1 MKLTTA
7 DPDSPC
13 LLCGIDEHDVKD
25 ALDFL
30 AELPARLPE
39 FALAYG
45 PRIALALAV
54 IWAVAAAVRYLLGW
68 AHHADMTPQSRLIEI
83 SSPPRSDP
91 EGALVLWRQL
101 IGLLR
106 PAWKRFF
113 TGQPHLVW
121 EYHGS
126 EAGVRIRLWVP
137 GTIPPGIV
145 EKAIQAA
152 WPGATTTTT
161 PASSPLP
168 EGAEVAGGR
177 LILAAPEHFPLTT
190 DHDHDP
196 IRSLLEAMGGLREGE
211 HAVVQIL
218 ARPTTGRRLRHAYR
232 AAAHLRGGGSR
243 NHLGRLFD
251 AILPMPTGTRD
262 HHHTGD
268 LARDFPERAEQVRA
282 ILAKAGQPR
291 YEVAIRYAVSTSRQP
306 NAATA
311 AQQPMGVRA
320 DTAAPADLVREWLRG
335 KAHTLAGVFALFT
348 GSHQYLRRARLW
360 RPHQVISSRRLDCG
374 YLLSVSEL
382 AALAHLPWDIDAP
395 GITRAGA
402 RPVAPSP
409 AVPRTTAG
417 GTARVL
423 GDADSGPRRPVALPV
438 ADGRHHTHVLGG
450 TGVGK
455 STLLANLVLA
465 DAPAGRGALVIDP
478 KGDLITDILNR
489 LPARAIGK
497 TVVFDPQDPAPP
509 PSINILAG
517 HDPAFAVDSVVTIFH
532 RCFSTAWGPRVD
544 DLLRSTCLTLT
555 SVLGRKATLAEV
567 PRLLTDQAFRA
578 QIIAKLDDS
587 LLGGFWD
594 SYEALTPAGQATVI
608 GPVMNKLRAV
618 LLRPFVRQAL
628 ASPDTTVP
636 IGQLLDQG
644 GLVLARLP
652 KGILGDDAA
661 RLFGSI
667 LLAHTWQAT
676 TRRSGLTEADRP
688 DASLVIDECHNFLNL
703 PGHINDVLAEARGYR
718 LSLVLAHQH
727 LDQLPADLREALSAD
742 ARNKVYFNA
751 SPKDANELKHHTA
764 PLLTPHDL
772 THLGA
777 YQAAARLIVDGQQ
790 TSAFTLR
797 TRPLPA
803 PIEGRQEE
811 IRQASREQFTQ
822 PGRAPRPPARR
833 ARQVRVELDLR
844 PGIHGQPTT
853 RDEQLD

>member
-1 MKLTTA
+1 MNHLTVT
-7 DPDSPC
+7 DPESPC
-13 LLCGIDEHDVKD
+13 LLCGIDEHDVQK

-45 PRIALALAV
+45 PYLAAAWAI
-54 IWAVAAAVRYLLGW
+54 IWAVVLGVRYLLGW
-68 AHHADMTPQSRLIEI
+68 AHHADMTPQARLIEI

-101 IGLLR
+101 VGLLR
-106 PAWKRFF
+106 PTWARLF

-126 EAGVRIRLWVP
+126 DAGVRIRLWVP
-137 GTIPPGIV
+137 GTTPPGIV

-152 WPGATTTTT
+152 WPGATTTTS
-161 PASSPLP
+161 PATSPLP
-168 EGAEVAGGR
+168 EGSQVAGGK
-177 LILAAPEHFPLTT
+177 LLLAGPEHYPLTT
-190 DHDHDP
+190 AHDHDP
-196 IRSLLEAMGGLREGE
+196 ARSLLEAMGGLREGE

-243 NHLGRLFD
+243 NHVGRFFD
-251 AILPMPTGTRD
+251 AILPMPADTRE
-262 HHHTGD
+262 HHRPGE
-268 LARDFPERAEQVRA
+268 LARDFPERAEQVRV

-291 YEVAIRYAVSTSRQP
+291 YEVAIRYAVSASRQP
-306 NAATA
+306 TSTTTA
-311 AQQPMGVRA
+311 LSLRPDHA
-320 DTAAPADLVREWLRG
+320 DSGSGSGDLVRGWLRG
-335 KAHTLAGVFALFT
+335 QAHTLAGVFALFT
-348 GSHQYLRRARLW
+348 GSHQYLRRARLF
-360 RPHQVISSRRLDCG
+360 RPARTIGSRRLDRG

-382 AALAHLPWDIDAP
+382 AMLAHLPWDIDAP
-395 GITRAGA
+395 GVTRAGA

-409 AVPRTTAG
+409 AVPRNAAG
-417 GTARVL
+417 GAVRVL

-438 ADGRHHTHVLGG
+438 TDGRHHTHVLGG

-455 STLLANLVLA
+455 STLLANMVLA
-465 DAPAGRGALVIDP
+465 DAAAGRGALVIDP

-489 LPARAIGK
+489 LPERAVGK

-555 SVLGRKATLAEV
+555 SVMGRKATLAEV
-567 PRLLTDQAFRA
+567 PRLLTDQVFRA
-578 QIIAKLDDS
+578 QITAKLDDS

-676 TRRSGLTEADRP
+676 TRRSNLAETDRP

-777 YQAAARLIVDGQQ
+777 YQAAARLIIDGQQ

-797 TRPLPA
+797 TRPLLE
-803 PIEGRQEE
+803 PIAGRQKA

-822 PGRAPRPPARR
+822 PGRA
-833 ARQVRVELDLR
+833 LR
-844 PGIHGQPTT
+844 PRVRTVHVEPDVRPSLHNMPTPS
-853 RDEQLD
+853 DEPLG

>member
-1 MKLTTA
+1 MPSDLS
-7 DPDSPC
+7 SPC
-13 LLCGIDEHDVKD
+13 LLCGIDENHVQD

-30 AELPARLPE
+30 AQLPTRLPE
-39 FALAYG
+39 FALAHG
-45 PRIALALAV
+45 PFLLAVLALTWV
-54 IWAVAAAVRYLLGW
+54 VDRAVRSLRGW
-68 AHHADMTPQSRLIEI
+68 ARHADMIPQARLIEI

-91 EGALVLWRQL
+91 EGAAVLWRQL

-113 TGQPHLVW
+113 DGQPHLVW

-126 EAGVRIRLWVP
+126 DAGVRIRLWVP
-137 GTIPPGIV
+137 GTIPPSIV
-145 EKAIQAA
+145 EKAIHAA
-152 WPGATTTTT
+152 WPGATTTISPAT
-161 PASSPLP
+161 PPIP
-168 EGAEVAGGR
+168 AEAKVAGGR
-177 LILAAPEHFPLTT
+177 LVLAAPEHFPLTT

-196 IRSLLEAMGGLREGE
+196 ARSLLEAMSGLREGE

-243 NHLGRLFD
+243 HHLGRLFD
-251 AILPMPTGTRD
+251 EVLQLPDSRYRHRTGELT
-262 HHHTGD
+262 
-268 LARDFPERAEQVRA
+268 RDFPERAEQVRA

-291 YEVAIRYAVSTSRQP
+291 YTVAIRYAVSTSREPAAAPQP
-306 NAATA
+306 SN
-311 AQQPMGVRA
+311 VRA
-320 DTAAPADLVREWLRG
+320 GATTSPDLVRGWLRG
-335 KAHTLAGVFALFT
+335 QAHTLAGVFALYT

-360 RPHQVISSRRLDCG
+360 RPGRAISSRRLDDGC
-374 YLLSVSEL
+374 LLSVAEL

-395 GITRAGA
+395 GVTRAGA

-409 AVPRTTAG
+409 AIPRNAAG
-417 GTARVL
+417 GTARIL
-423 GDADSGPRRPVALPV
+423 GDADSGPQRPVALPV
-438 ADGRHHTHVLGG
+438 RDGRHHTHVLGG

-465 DAPAGRGALVIDP
+465 DAAAGRGALVIDP

-489 LPARAIGK
+489 LPARAVGK
-497 TVVFDPQDPAPP
+497 TVVFDPQDAGPP

-517 HDPAFAVDSVVTIFH
+517 PDPAFAVDSVVTIFH

-555 SVLGRKATLAEV
+555 SVLGRKAALGEV

-578 QIIAKLDDS
+578 QIITKLDDG

-636 IGQLLDQG
+636 IGKLLDQG

-667 LLAHTWQAT
+667 LLAHTWQAA
-676 TRRSGLTEADRP
+676 TRRSNLAEADRL

-703 PGHINDVLAEARGYR
+703 PGHVNDVLAEARGYR

-751 SPKDANELKHHTA
+751 SPKDANDLKHHTA

-777 YQAAARLIVDGQQ
+777 YQAAARLIIGGQQ

-803 PIEGRQEE
+803 PIEGRQEAV
-811 IRQASREQFTQ
+811 RQASREQFTQ
-822 PGRAPRPPARR
+822 PSRTPRSPVRR
-833 ARQVRVELDLR
+833 ARQIRVELDLR
-844 PGIHGQPTT
+844 PAIHSQTTT

>member
-1 MKLTTA
+1 MNLTTA
-7 DPDSPC
+7 DPESPC
-13 LLCGIDEHDVKD
+13 LLCDINEHDVQD

-30 AELPARLPE
+30 AELPSRMPE
-39 FALAYG
+39 FALANG

-54 IWAVAAAVRYLLGW
+54 IWSVLAAVRYLLGW
-68 AHHADMTPQSRLIEI
+68 AHHAGLAPQARLIEI

-91 EGALVLWRQL
+91 EGAVVLWRQL
-101 IGLLR
+101 VGLLR
-106 PAWKRFF
+106 PAWARLF

-126 EAGVRIRLWVP
+126 DAGVRIQLWVP
-137 GTIPPGIV
+137 GIIPPGVV

-161 PASSPLP
+161 PATPPLP
-168 EGAEVAGGR
+168 DDAEVAGGR
-177 LILAAPEHFPLTT
+177 LVLAAPEHFPLTT
-190 DHDHDP
+190 QHDHDP
-196 IRSLLEAMGGLREGE
+196 ARSLLEAMSGLRQGE

-218 ARPTTGRRLRHAYR
+218 ARPTTGHRLHHAYR

-243 NHLGRLFD
+243 HHLGRLFD

-262 HHHTGD
+262 HHRPGE

-282 ILAKAGQPR
+282 ILTKAGQPR
-291 YEVAIRYAVSTSRQP
+291 YEVAVRYAVSTSREP
-306 NAATA
+306 TVVDTSATIRRDRT
-311 AQQPMGVRA
+311 GH
-320 DTAAPADLVREWLRG
+320 PADLVRGWLRG
-335 KAHTLAGVFALFT
+335 QAHTLAGVFALFT

-360 RPHQVISSRRLDCG
+360 RPRQRIGSRRLDRG
-374 YLLSVSEL
+374 YLLSVAEL
-382 AALAHLPWDIDAP
+382 ATLAHLPWDIDAP
-395 GITRAGA
+395 GVTRAGA
-402 RPVAPSP
+402 RPIAPPP
-409 AVPRTTAG
+409 AVPRTTVM

-465 DAPAGRGALVIDP
+465 DAHAGRGALVIDP

-489 LPARAIGK
+489 LPERAIGK

-578 QIIAKLDDS
+578 QIIGHLDDS

-676 TRRSGLTEADRP
+676 TRRSHLAETDRP
-688 DASLVIDECHNFLNL
+688 DACLVIDECHNFLNL

-718 LSLVLAHQH
+718 LSLILAHQH

-742 ARNKVYFNA
+742 ARNKIYFNA
-751 SPKDANELKHHTA
+751 SPKDANDLKHHTA
-764 PLLTPHDL
+764 PLISPHDL

-777 YQAAARLIVDGQQ
+777 YQAAARLLVDGRQ

-803 PIEGRQEE
+803 AIEGRQDAL
-811 IRQASREQFTQ
+811 RQASREQFTR
-822 PGRAPRPPARR
+822 PGRAPRLPARR
-833 ARQVRVELDLR
+833 ARQVSVELDLR
-844 PGIHGQPTT
+844 PGLHGQPAT